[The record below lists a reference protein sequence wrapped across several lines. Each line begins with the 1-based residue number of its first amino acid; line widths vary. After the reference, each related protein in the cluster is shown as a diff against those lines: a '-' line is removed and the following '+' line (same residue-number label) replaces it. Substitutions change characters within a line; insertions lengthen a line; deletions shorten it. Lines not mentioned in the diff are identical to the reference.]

1 MVELRYSYLGICFQF
16 SRVGNTSF
24 VTGVGEAVVN
34 KVEFVG
40 GAENRTQAVET
51 VSFGYGVGEN
61 FWVSMAMGRVQL
73 HIEPTRA
80 GTIRGP

>member
-1 MVELRYSYLGICFQF
+1 
-16 SRVGNTSF
+16 

-73 HIEPTRA
+73 HIELVREDFFGVASKDKGKKCKHTKLNN
-80 GTIRGP
+80 IIFCKI